1 MNTDTYF
8 AALSSALDL
17 AGIHRPSLVL
27 DLDRL
32 DGNIS
37 VVKEC
42 LAPNLALRLVDKS
55 LPSLP
60 LLKHLADACGTDR
73 IMTFHLPVTGAVLA
87 AMPAATVLLG
97 KPMPVAAARQA
108 LSTGV
113 LRRIDNPL
121 ARITWLV
128 DTDER
133 LSAYG
138 ELAEQL
144 GQDFAFCFEVDVGL
158 HRGGYPGA
166 PALSRALEQLKR
178 YPRLKCRGIMA
189 YEAQI
194 NRIPGLL
201 GGPKKALAKTR
212 TLFGS
217 FVACLGPDQ
226 RSILNIGGSS
236 TALLYDPDIEANDVS
251 LGSAF
256 LLPGDFDV
264 PSLARLKPPLF
275 IAAPVLK
282 VVDPILPGLD
292 KRTWIMQMLGLAPK
306 RGCYLY
312 GGKWMAEPVHPDGM
326 KTDKMFG
333 LSSNQQFMALPA
345 GSTLKPDDFAFLRPT
360 QSESVLQQFGS
371 LVVYSKGT
379 ITAEWETLP
388 PA

>member
-1 MNTDTYF
+1 MDTYF
-8 AALSSALDL
+8 GALSGALRL
-17 AGIHRPSLVL
+17 AQIHRPCLVL

-32 DGNIS
+32 NANIG
-37 VVKEC
+37 VVKQS
-42 LAPNLALRLVDKS
+42 LAPTLVLRLVDKS

-60 LLKHLADACGTDR
+60 LLKHLADALGTDR
-73 IMTFHLPVTGAVLA
+73 IMTFHLPVAAAVLE
-87 AMPAATVLLG
+87 AMPAATALLG

-113 LRRIDNPL
+113 LSRIDNAP

-144 GQDFAFCFEVDVGL
+144 GQDLAFCFEVDVGL
-158 HRGGYPGA
+158 HRGGYPDV
-166 PALSRALEQLKR
+166 PALSKALAQLKK

-194 NRIPGLL
+194 NRIPGFL
-201 GGPKKALAKTR
+201 GGPSQAIAKTQA
-212 TLFGS
+212 LFRS
-217 FVACLGPDQ
+217 FVACLELDQ

-236 TALLYDPDIEANDVS
+236 TALLYDTDIQANDVS
-251 LGSAF
+251 MGSAF
-256 LLPGDFDV
+256 LLPSDFDV
-264 PSLARLKPPLF
+264 PSLARLTPSVF

-282 VVDPILPGLD
+282 VVKPVLPGLD

-306 RGCYLY
+306 RGCFLY
-312 GGKWMAEPVHPDGM
+312 GGKWMAEPVYPNGM
-326 KTDKMFG
+326 KTDKVMG
-333 LSSNQQFMALPA
+333 MSSNQQFMALPA
-345 GSTLKPDDFAFLRPT
+345 RSTLRPDDFAFLRPT
-360 QSESVLQQFGS
+360 QSEAVLQQFGS

-388 PA
+388 PT